1 MPHSARPCCDEF
13 AVALPPEGSSS
24 PVESGGARF
33 RILYPPGARIAD
45 CRSMIEDPD
54 GELVA
59 RVGRGDR
66 DAAQV
71 LIDRHLPKLMT
82 LARRMLSDP
91 VEAEDVVQ
99 ESFLRLWKHA
109 SAWRPGQAK
118 FETWL
123 YRVTLNQCYDRLRR
137 RPTAS
142 LDDAAYVAD
151 PAPDPEASLGRRDVS
166 SAILQ
171 AIEALPHRQRVAI
184 VLCHYQ
190 DCGNVEAAEILGVSV
205 EALESL
211 LARGRRALRE
221 KLRHLRE
228 GEEKRQR

>member
-1 MPHSARPCCDEF
+1 
-13 AVALPPEGSSS
+13 
-24 PVESGGARF
+24 
-33 RILYPPGARIAD
+33 
-45 CRSMIEDPD
+45 MIEDPD

-66 DAAQV
+66 GAAQV

-82 LARRMLSDP
+82 LARRMLGDP

-109 SAWRPGQAK
+109 GAWRPGQAK

-142 LDDAAYVAD
+142 LDDAVHVTD
-151 PAPDPEASLGRRDVS
+151 PAPDPETHLNKRDVTN
-166 SAILQ
+166 AISR
-171 AIEALPHRQRVAI
+171 AIEQLPHRQRAAI

-190 DCGNVEAAEILGVSV
+190 ECGNVEAAEILGISV